1 MTRFLKSLPLLFIFL
16 SFNVFAAKFV
26 KLDNKLDG
34 YQEKLKDYVIETK
47 IIDTGLNHPWS
58 IIWTDNRT
66 LLMTEKRGKLFKYGF
81 DDEGGFEK
89 TEITGLPEFFTY
101 GQGGLLDIK
110 THPNYLINGWIYITY
125 SAVNPKNNLQSTLT
139 LARFRLINDAISNF
153 EVLFQARPYIQSTRH
168 YGSRISFD
176 RENRVY
182 FSSGDRGYR
191 DNAQKTKNHIGKI
204 IRLNADGTVPN
215 ENPFLVKTEGEQASE
230 INKENEA
237 KFIYSFGH
245 RNPQGLV
252 FYKGKLYV
260 HEHGPKGGDEFNV
273 VEAGKNY
280 GWPTISY
287 GKEYLTGLPVGESFK
302 AGMEQPILYWDPS
315 IAPSGLTVY
324 QGNAFQKWEG
334 QFFLGSLVFGQII
347 RLQLNSENQVVD
359 KENILDGRF
368 GRIRDITVREDGSL
382 YFITDQSNG
391 FLVQIKPVK

>member
-1 MTRFLKSLPLLFIFL
+1 M
-16 SFNVFAAKFV
+16 
-26 KLDNKLDG
+26 
-34 YQEKLKDYVIETK
+34 
-47 IIDTGLNHPWS
+47 
-58 IIWTDNRT
+58 
-66 LLMTEKRGKLFKYGF
+66 
-81 DDEGGFEK
+81 
-89 TEITGLPEFFTY
+89 
-101 GQGGLLDIK
+101 
-110 THPNYLINGWIYITY
+110 
-125 SAVNPKNNLQSTLT
+125 
-139 LARFRLINDAISNF
+139 
-153 EVLFQARPYIQSTRH
+153 
-168 YGSRISFD
+168 
-176 RENRVY
+176 
-182 FSSGDRGYR
+182 
-191 DNAQKTKNHIGKI
+191 
-204 IRLNADGTVPN
+204 
-215 ENPFLVKTEGEQASE
+215 
-230 INKENEA
+230 
-237 KFIYSFGH
+237 
-245 RNPQGLV
+245 
-252 FYKGKLYV
+252 
-260 HEHGPKGGDEFNV
+260 